1 VERCDDGKSSL
12 VTSDASNT
20 PSAAAPAPDRW
31 SVYESP
37 LASRNASP
45 EMQAIWSPRRK
56 FETWRR
62 LWVALAEGERDLGLP
77 VSDEQVEALRSNVT
91 MRDEDFERAA
101 ALERDLR
108 HDVMAHVYAFG
119 ERAPAARPII
129 HLGATSQYVNDNAEL
144 LLLHEA
150 LGLTAAK
157 AARAIDALAAFAKRW
172 ADTPCLGFTH
182 YQPAQPTTIGKR
194 AASWAQDLAL
204 CLERIEQTRGG
215 LRLRGVKGATGTQA
229 SFLALLEGDAEKVDR
244 LDERVCAAIALEAA
258 KTDPGAESLADR
270 RFLVTGQTYPRVVD
284 AFVLG
289 ELAATAAALHKC
301 CNDVRLL
308 ANRKELDEPVASAQ
322 IGSSA
327 MPYKQNPMRCERAT
341 GLCRF
346 VMSLHANALHT
357 AATQWLERT
366 LDDSANR
373 RLSLPESFLAL
384 DGALDL
390 LINVASGLVVH
401 EAAARANLMAELP
414 FLASE
419 NLMMETARL
428 GRDRQEVHEAIRR
441 HSREAGARVKDEGEA
456 NDLIERLRD
465 EPLLRGVDLDAAL
478 EPERYVGLASR
489 QTRRFVSEIVEPIRR
504 RYADRLPP
512 AREPGV

>member
-1 VERCDDGKSSL
+1 VNSPESQGQ
-12 VTSDASNT
+12 TT
-20 PSAAAPAPDRW
+20 PADAPDRW
-31 SVYESP
+31 SAYESP
-37 LASRNASP
+37 LATRNASP
-45 EMQAIWSPRRK
+45 EMQSVWSPRRK

-62 LWVALAEGERDLGLP
+62 LWVALAEAERDLGLP
-77 VSDEQVEALRSNVT
+77 VTDEQVEALRASVVMT
-91 MRDEDFERAA
+91 EDDFARAA
-101 ALERDLR
+101 EHERRFR
-108 HDVMAHVYAFG
+108 HDVMAHVHALG
-119 ERAPAARPII
+119 ERAHDARPII
-129 HLGATSQYVNDNAEL
+129 HLGATSQFVNDNAET

-150 LGLTAAK
+150 LGLVAAK
-157 AARAIDALAAFAKRW
+157 TARAIDALASFAETW
-172 ADTPCLGFTH
+172 ADTPALAFTH
-182 YQPAQPTTIGKR
+182 YQPAQPTTVGKR

-204 CLERIEQTRGG
+204 CLERLERTRSE

-229 SFLALLEGDAEKVDR
+229 SFLALFEGDAEKVER
-244 LDERVCAAIALEAA
+244 LDERVCAAIALAA
-258 KTDPGAESLADR
+258 AQSDPGAETLADR
-270 RFLVTGQTYPRVVD
+270 RLLITGQTYPRITD

-289 ELAATAAALHKC
+289 ELAATAAAIHKI

-308 ANRKELDEPVASAQ
+308 SNRKELDEPVAAAQ

-346 VMSLHANALHT
+346 VISLHANALNT

-384 DGALDL
+384 DAALDL
-390 LINVASGLVVH
+390 LANVASGLVVH
-401 EAAARANLMAELP
+401 EATTNANLMAELP

-419 NLMMETARL
+419 NLMMEAVRL

-441 HSREAGARVKDEGEA
+441 HSRDAGRAVKDEGRP
-456 NDLIERLRD
+456 NDLIERLRA
-465 EPLLRGVDLDAAL
+465 EPLLEGVDLDAAMD
-478 EPERYVGLASR
+478 PARYVGLAPR
-489 QTRRFVSEIVEPIRR
+489 QTRRFIAEVVEPIRR
-504 RYADRLPP
+504 RYAGRLAP